1 MKVKK
6 YVAETMQDAI
16 FKVKADLGPD
26 AIILNTSKFKKGGFL
41 GLFSRT
47 MVEVVAGVEEK
58 STEKEFQNNLAL
70 QEIAELKNMVHEIH
84 KNWENDRFL
93 QDLPEELVEIY
104 KYLNDQGVIS
114 SLNKEIISLLEKG
127 NPEKKEE
134 LLSHLKLILK
144 EYIGEGQGIVL
155 NGQKKVVAFVGAT
168 GVGKTT
174 TIAKLAAHFVLDEGK
189 KVCLITTD
197 TYRIAAVQH
206 LQTYSDI
213 INIPIHVAYNEK
225 ELEKLLSYDLKGKY
239 DLILI
244 DTAGSSW
251 NDRFQLGRLKRLFR
265 EGLVDEVHLILSLN
279 TKSHIQKEVVE
290 KFSIVNPD
298 KLLLTKLDE
307 ANRFGDLLNIRNFC
321 KLPYSYITM
330 GQNVPD
336 DIQAAD
342 TDILMDYLIGDL
354 DV

>member
-26 AIILNTSKFKKGGFL
+26 AIILNTSKYKTGGFL
-41 GLFSRT
+41 GFFSKT
-47 MVEVVAGVEEK
+47 MVEVLAGVEEK
-58 STEKEFQNNLAL
+58 KAEPVTGNSLAL
-70 QEIAELKNMVHEIH
+70 QEIADLKNLVYEMHQ
-84 KNWENDRFL
+84 NWENDRFL
-93 QDLPEELVEIY
+93 KGLPEELLGIY
-104 KYLNDQGVIS
+104 KYLNEQGVFDH
-114 SLNKEIISLLEKG
+114 LNKEIIRLLEKKEL
-127 NPEKKEE
+127 EKREA
-134 LLSHLKLILK
+134 LLSQLSLILK
-144 EYIGEGQGIVL
+144 EYIGEGQAINL
-155 NGQKKVVAFVGAT
+155 NGRDKVVAFVGAT

-174 TIAKLAAHFVLDEGK
+174 TVAKLAAHFVLDEGK

-197 TYRIAAVQH
+197 TYRIAAVQQ

-213 INIPIHVAYNEK
+213 INIPIHVAYSDI
-225 ELEKLLSYDLKGKY
+225 ELERLLSVDLKGKY

-251 NDRFQLGRLKRLFR
+251 NDQFQIGRLKKIFKK
-265 EGLVDEVHLILSLN
+265 ELVDEVHLILSLN
-279 TKSHIQKEVVE
+279 TKSQIQKEIID
-290 KFSIVNPD
+290 KFSILSPD

-307 ANRFGDLLNIRNFC
+307 TSKYGDFLNIRNFC

-336 DIQAAD
+336 DIRVAD
-342 TDILMDYLIGDL
+342 LDLIIDYLLGDL